1 MYQKKKKYKQGVK
14 STLLYVEVKDGN
26 IEGAI
31 SEFKK
36 RVKNSDLIKEIRANE
51 FYEKPSV
58 IKRRRNKLKKIK
70 IRSSIKD

>member
-1 MYQKKKKYKQGVK
+1 MYQKKKKNKQGVK
-14 STLLYVEVKDGN
+14 STLLYVEVKDGK